1 MLQEFIFCHLF
12 LVITLSKRPPWFSY
26 FYAMLQEFIFCHLF
40 LVITLWVRSTS
51 ALRDFLTSSSSV
63 SGKESIAAA
72 ARLACFAASSLVLC
86 IPRLFPRYS
95 RAWIQRQSSSDKLT
109 LISTGKKKNKQ
120 MIQTV
125 ETIRAS
131 SFYLCFKWK
140 SVLQMGWNQH
150 SM

>member
-1 MLQEFIFCHLF
+1 MTPKCRNNKMKNKQKSATLCCKNSYCHLF

-26 FYAMLQEFIFCHLF
+26 SYTMLQEFIFCHLF

-72 ARLACFAASSLVLC
+72 ARLTCFAASSLVLC

-95 RAWIQRQSSSDKLT
+95 RAWIHRQNSSDKLI
-109 LISTGKKKNKQ
+109 LISTGKKKKQ
-120 MIQTV
+120 
-125 ETIRAS
+125 
-131 SFYLCFKWK
+131 
-140 SVLQMGWNQH
+140 
-150 SM
+150 

>member
-1 MLQEFIFCHLF
+1 MLL
-12 LVITLSKRPPWFSY
+12 
-26 FYAMLQEFIFCHLF
+26 EFIFCHLF

-72 ARLACFAASSLVLC
+72 ARFACFAASSLVLC

-95 RAWIQRQSSSDKLT
+95 RAWIHRRDSSDKLT
-109 LISTGKKKNKQ
+109 LISMGKKKKQ
-120 MIQTV
+120 MTNRQKV

-131 SFYLCFKWK
+131 NSRPRRKLIHIITCLWIGIKSLCKTWTKEWK
-140 SVLQMGWNQH
+140 EWGLDGSKFL
-150 SM
+150 SPT